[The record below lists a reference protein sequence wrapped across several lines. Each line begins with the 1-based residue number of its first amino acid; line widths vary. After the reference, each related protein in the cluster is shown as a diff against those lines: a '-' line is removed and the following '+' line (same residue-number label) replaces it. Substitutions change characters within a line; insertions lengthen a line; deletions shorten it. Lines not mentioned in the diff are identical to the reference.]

1 MVKDFWMLSVPLH
14 LQLHPCIPPSSSRL
28 MVSVAIQHASCRC
41 IVPCLGALS
50 RAYCKCHKI
59 DCGYCVKWLKLLC
72 TSVVQSRPPP
82 QGPQRYIGRWLGC
95 TPNPNL
101 WTPLTHAFLVMAH
114 LTWRATN
121 VRFFIVPCMRPS
133 CVNQRLVLGCT
144 NCGRPTLLLLPLL
157 LLLLLLL
164 LLTPV
169 LVCLLLLLLVLLTPV
184 VVCGSVASGMQC
196 SLNIPKMLMVNSEMT
211 KHFAPSCKGS

>member
-1 MVKDFWMLSVPLH
+1 
-14 LQLHPCIPPSSSRL
+14 
-28 MVSVAIQHASCRC
+28 MVSFAIRHVSSRC

-59 DCGYCVKWLKLLC
+59 DCGCCVKWLRPLC

-82 QGPQRYIGRWLGC
+82 QGPQRDIGRWLGC

-114 LTWRATN
+114 LTWCATN
-121 VRFFIVPCMRPS
+121 VRFFIVPCMCPS
-133 CVNQRLVLGCT
+133 CVNRRFVLGCA
-144 NCGRPTLLLLPLL
+144 NFGRPTLLLLLWL

-164 LLTPV
+164 LLTPA
-169 LVCLLLLLLVLLTPV
+169 LVCLLLLLLLLLWCVDPSQ
-184 VVCGSVASGMQC
+184 VVCTAS
-196 SLNIPKMLMVNSEMT
+196 SISPKCRWSTE
-211 KHFAPSCKGS
+211 K